1 MQIHSYQ
8 QKSQKYYIIIYVG
21 PMKGQMRKQA
31 RVQLRQYKVLF
42 DKFLRFADR
51 ASQYIYLSI

>member
-1 MQIHSYQ
+1 
-8 QKSQKYYIIIYVG
+8 
-21 PMKGQMRKQA
+21 MKGQMRKQA